1 MVTGQVI
8 WSIPQ
13 EKQES
18 NHILAFEVGLVTAG
32 ASDKPHLHCHL
43 PLAPATQPHLLLTL
57 STFKHEAETSSWV
70 LAWTDWPSPAQF
82 NQWPFPRDLPWLSK
96 HKRISPFSLF
106 LSPSSLYLLD
116 WRNMRLWPQFPIYQK
131 WVIILCFLPAER
143 GTVKSSG
150 DWMLSKS
157 QRV

>member
-57 STFKHEAETSSWV
+57 STFKHEAETNSWV
-70 LAWTDWPSPAQF
+70 LAWTDWPSPA
-82 NQWPFPRDLPWLSK
+82 
-96 HKRISPFSLF
+96 FS
-106 LSPSSLYLLD
+106 SSLRSLGPSVLTKLLSSSAD
-116 WRNMRLWPQFPIYQK
+116 ENTSPEMLAQKDASLPQSAPT
-131 WVIILCFLPAER
+131 
-143 GTVKSSG
+143 G
-150 DWMLSKS
+150 
-157 QRV
+157 